1 MTAAAGFWSGNCGS
15 GSELGSGDA
24 AEKAG
29 PAYTSTAGR
38 LAGADACVTFPCEEE
53 EEEEGRPW
61 CLRPVAEAVAADG
74 GGDLLAVPGLQGLR
88 CAARILCGCGCGCRM
103 LCGRRTSV
111 AMRTEV
117 GGRREGGRGV
127 ESAAG

>member
-1 MTAAAGFWSGNCGS
+1 MRLRSRVAASLTAAAGFWSGNCGS

-38 LAGADACVTFPCEEE
+38 LAGAAADVTFPYEEE

-61 CLRPVAEAVAADG
+61 CLRPVVEADG
-74 GGDLLAVPGLQGLR
+74 GGDLLAVPGLLGLR
-88 CAARILCGCGCGCRM
+88 CAARILCVCGCRM

-111 AMRTEV
+111 AI
-117 GGRREGGRGV
+117 
-127 ESAAG
+127 

>member
-1 MTAAAGFWSGNCGS
+1 MRLRSRVAASLTAAAGFWSGNCGS

-38 LAGADACVTFPCEEE
+38 LAGAAADVTFPYEE
-53 EEEEGRPW
+53 EEEEGLPW
-61 CLRPVAEAVAADG
+61 CLRPVVETAVAGG
-74 GGDLLAVPGLQGLR
+74 GGDLLVVPGLLGLR
-88 CAARILCGCGCGCRM
+88 CAARILCVCGCRM

-111 AMRTEV
+111 AI
-117 GGRREGGRGV
+117 
-127 ESAAG
+127 